1 MIKKDYLLRMIQEIV
16 ALIVNA
22 LLNKKQMKEQE
33 WKEYDDLTM
42 QILGFPTSQLME
54 METEE
59 IIGRYQDQPDQ
70 WEKIELAALT
80 LLKLSDEM
88 ESGHLVL
95 KTRLRQKGIELLEQV
110 QAHSPTFS
118 LPRIQLLEMLKREI

>member
-22 LLNKKQMKEQE
+22 LLNKKQLKEQD

-42 QILGFPTSQLME
+42 QILGFPTSNLLDMD
-54 METEE
+54 TEE
-59 IIGRYQDQPDQ
+59 IIDRYKHEPDK

-88 ESGHLVL
+88 KDENLVL
-95 KTRLRQKGIELLEQV
+95 KTKLRQEGIDLLEEV
-110 QAHSPTFS
+110 QTNSPTFS
-118 LPRIQLLEMLKREI
+118 FQRTQILEMIK

>member
-1 MIKKDYLLRMIQEIV
+1 MIKQDYLLRMIQEIV

-22 LLNKKQMKEQE
+22 LLNKKQLKEQD

-42 QILGFPTSQLME
+42 QILGFSTSNLLE

-59 IIGRYQDQPDQ
+59 IIVHYQDEPDK

-95 KTRLRQKGIELLEQV
+95 KTRLREKGIELLEQV

-118 LPRIQLLEMLKREI
+118 LQRIQLLEMIKSHI

>member
-16 ALIVNA
+16 ALIINA
-22 LLNKKQMKEQE
+22 LLNKKQLKEQE

-42 QILGFPTSQLME
+42 QLLGFPTSHLLA

-59 IIGRYQDQPDQ
+59 IIGRYQDDPDK

-88 ESGHLVL
+88 ESGHLVQHTL
-95 KTRLRQKGIELLEQV
+95 LRGKGIALLEEV

-118 LPRIQLLEMLKREI
+118 LPRIQLLQMIKSHI